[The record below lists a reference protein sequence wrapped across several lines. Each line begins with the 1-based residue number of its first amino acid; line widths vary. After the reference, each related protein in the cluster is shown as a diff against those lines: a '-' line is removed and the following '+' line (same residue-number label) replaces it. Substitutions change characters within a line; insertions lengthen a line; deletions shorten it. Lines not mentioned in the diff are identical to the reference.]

1 MENFLSIHE
10 ILLDKI
16 KKNKTIL
23 YIGQDSELIAEKSQ
37 PESYASLDED
47 SFMNMSSGKYSYI
60 ILNEILETSAN
71 PKALIEKASTL
82 AKTVFVVEQK
92 YDVPGLIK
100 SHWQQPWLKQGLE
113 WILNNNFDYI
123 NSLYLMYQTIHTC
136 EMPIPLEEKNAD

>member
-1 MENFLSIHE
+1 MENFLSIDE

-16 KKNKTIL
+16 KKHKTIL
-23 YIGQDSELIAEKSQ
+23 YIGQDSKLIAEKSK
-37 PESYASLDED
+37 PESYTSLDED
-47 SFMNMSSGKYSYI
+47 SFMNMSNGKYFYI
-60 ILNEILETSAN
+60 ILNEILETSVN

-82 AKTVFVVEQK
+82 AKTVLIVEQK